1 MPTILVTLYIF
12 GMHGIM
18 KTIETLIK
26 NKFSD
31 DSIIKKRCV
40 KSKPLSDWLIQ
51 YFKTWFLSVNQFPS
65 TKCSDGTPD

>member
-31 DSIIKKRCV
+31 DSII
-40 KSKPLSDWLIQ
+40 
-51 YFKTWFLSVNQFPS
+51 
-65 TKCSDGTPD
+65 